1 MNVYILMY
9 DECAL
14 YEVILAC
21 YFLKTKY
28 NITTVG
34 IDRNEV
40 KVFEGINV
48 KCDKGINDIKIFKDD
63 IVIIPGGDINLITN
77 KLLLKKVLFEANKV
91 EAMFGAICAGVD
103 ISKESGLI
111 DSNDVKRYSV
121 DSVKLGD
128 RFIFAKPNE
137 YVDFAIGLGT
147 VANIYRDKDDFNETV
162 SFFKYF
168 NRC

>member
-1 MNVYILMY
+1 M
-9 DECAL
+9 
-14 YEVILAC
+14 
-21 YFLKTKY
+21 
-28 NITTVG
+28 
-34 IDRNEV
+34 
-40 KVFEGINV
+40 
-48 KCDKGINDIKIFKDD
+48 
-63 IVIIPGGDINLITN
+63 
-77 KLLLKKVLFEANKV
+77 LLKKVLFEANKV

-103 ISKESGLI
+103 ILKESGLI

-147 VANIYRDKDDFNETV
+147 IANIYRDKDDFNETV